1 MWVVMVICDGC
12 FGRNMGASSQIEKER
27 EVAARR
33 ARERE
38 REMDGWMDVLGL
50 HGVFLTVRVGISQD
64 LKFKTS

>member
-1 MWVVMVICDGC
+1 MWVVRVICDGC

-27 EVAARR
+27 EVAASR
-33 ARERE
+33 ARE

-50 HGVFLTVRVGISQD
+50 HGVFLTVRVGISPD

>member
-1 MWVVMVICDGC
+1 MVISDGC

-27 EVAARR
+27 EVAASR
-33 ARERE
+33 ARE